1 MVELFSENVLELKEF
16 QNDKYLKKA
25 YNLRRFEIN
34 QKLLS
39 KDHVIRQMMKKKST
53 NSTISDEK

>member
-1 MVELFSENVLELKEF
+1 MVELFSENVLDLEEF
-16 QNDKYLKKA
+16 KNDTYLKKA

-39 KDHVIRQMMKKKST
+39 KDHVIK
-53 NSTISDEK
+53 